1 MNTRILLLIVFVISV
16 SAFFVVSW
24 LGTLERQARVDIS
37 RARALPS
44 AFRYNTQSTAD
55 GTVVRTAM
63 EMADNGWVPMPV
75 GAPGNPV
82 TDAEIETLPE
92 PAQRYFRY
100 AKVAGKP
107 RISSFSVIMEGKI
120 RNGSTDPRMPLVM
133 RQYNRL
139 DNPARVVFLSSTK
152 PPMKGIDSFI
162 DGNGRMLIKALD
174 LIKVVDFR
182 GPEMDVSAL
191 VTFLND
197 LTLCPVAYFSLP
209 VRWRQS
215 GPDSVELS
223 LTHAGMTVSAVMTVD
238 VKGRPVNWET
248 EDRYA
253 EVKGQHLKDRWST
266 PFEGEEELAGMIIP
280 EKGVGIHD
288 FDGTPYV
295 YIELDRIHS
304 LALNATDLPRH
315 P

>member
-1 MNTRILLLIVFVISV
+1 
-16 SAFFVVSW
+16 
-24 LGTLERQARVDIS
+24 
-37 RARALPS
+37 
-44 AFRYNTQSTAD
+44 
-55 GTVVRTAM
+55 M
-63 EMADNGWVPMPV
+63 EMAYNGWVPMPV
-75 GAPGNPV
+75 GAPGSPV

-100 AKVAGKP
+100 AKVAGIP
-107 RISSFSVIMEGKI
+107 RISSFSLIMEGRI
-120 RNGSTDPRMPLVM
+120 RNSPTDPWMPLVM
-133 RQYNRL
+133 RQYNRM
-139 DNPARVVFLSSTK
+139 DNPARVVFLTSTK
-152 PPMKGIDSFI
+152 PPMKGIDSFL
-162 DGNGRMLIKALD
+162 DGKGRMLIKAMD

-182 GPEMDVSAL
+182 GPEMDVSSL

-238 VKGRPVNWET
+238 GKGCPVNWRT

-253 EVKGQHLKDRWST
+253 KVKSQNLKDRWST
-266 PFEGEEELAGMIIP
+266 PFEGSQELAGMIIP

-288 FDGTPYV
+288 YNGTSYAYV
-295 YIELDRIHS
+295 ELDRILS
-304 LALNATDLPRH
+304 LALNTTDLPNR